1 MKKNSKIYIA
11 GHTGLVGGSIVKK
24 LQTLGYTGLI
34 FRKRKELDLLD
45 QKKVMEFFNKEK
57 PEYVIVAAARVGGIK
72 ANMIFPAEF
81 FYENLQI
88 QNNIIWSAF
97 KTDVKKLLFLG
108 TSCIYPR
115 ESLQPMKEESLL
127 TGRLEPTNEGYA
139 IAKIAGIKLC
149 EYIHSQYGRKFVSIM
164 PPNLDGPG
172 DNFDPESSHV
182 IGGLFRRFH
191 EAKISNAPE
200 FVVWGPG
207 VSRRE
212 FLFIEDLAD
221 AVVWMMNNYNEKDFL
236 NVGAGSDLSIKE
248 LAELIKGVV
257 GYEGKLV
264 FDTTK
269 PDGMPRKLLDVS
281 KIKLLGWNPKFS
293 LKDGLK
299 KTYEWYKENINL

>member
-1 MKKNSKIYIA
+1 M
-11 GHTGLVGGSIVKK
+11 
-24 LQTLGYTGLI
+24 
-34 FRKRKELDLLD
+34 
-45 QKKVMEFFNKEK
+45 
-57 PEYVIVAAARVGGIK
+57 
-72 ANMIFPAEF
+72 
-81 FYENLQI
+81 
-88 QNNIIWSAF
+88 
-97 KTDVKKLLFLG
+97 
-108 TSCIYPR
+108 
-115 ESLQPMKEESLL
+115 
-127 TGRLEPTNEGYA
+127 
-139 IAKIAGIKLC
+139 
-149 EYIHSQYGRKFVSIM
+149 
-164 PPNLDGPG
+164 
-172 DNFDPESSHV
+172 
-182 IGGLFRRFH
+182 
-191 EAKISNAPE
+191 
-200 FVVWGPG
+200 VWGTG